1 MTTLTYKQKLAALA
15 HRFYANG
22 QWTPKAGD
30 FYTTSRAD
38 LELYQIVSIENGIV
52 RTRYT
57 EGSDAISEWPESG
70 FTSEGFGPKRVWVPP
85 WVFSSESQQPISR
98 AFLLDP
104 GVFVIKAD
112 GSGYIAIDE
121 SDFLLEDDRG
131 EGPDGPE
138 GSVHW
143 IVRFTAAE
151 MIALREF
158 INKSLKES

>member
-15 HRFYANG
+15 YRFYANG

-30 FYTTSRAD
+30 FYTTSSDD

-52 RTRYT
+52 RIRYT
-57 EGSDAISEWPESG
+57 EGFDAIYEWPESG

-85 WVFSSESQQPISR
+85 WVFSSESQQLLSR

-112 GSGYIAIDE
+112 GTGYIAIDE

-143 IVRFTAAE
+143 IVRFTASE
-151 MIALREF
+151 MAGLHEF
-158 INKSLKES
+158 INKAIRES

>member
-1 MTTLTYKQKLAALA
+1 MPKLTPEQKLAALA

-57 EGSDAISEWPESG
+57 EGSEAISEWPESG

-85 WVFSSESQQPISR
+85 WVFSSESQQPFSR
-98 AFLLDP
+98 AFLLEP
-104 GVFVIKAD
+104 GVFMIKAD
-112 GSGYIAIDE
+112 GSGYITIDE

-143 IVRFTAAE
+143 IVRFTSAE

-158 INKSLKES
+158 INKATGA